1 LRIANC
7 ELGKNSLQFA
17 IPNSLEVKTMMK
29 LLKQKEWSPYLAG
42 ILLGMVY
49 VVSIV
54 VSYIITVASGAF
66 ENIGGLL
73 AQAVYPNLAN
83 NTYFKFV
90 MPPGITTAVMI
101 LLGIIIGA
109 FVSAKLS
116 GDFKL
121 QIVSDPQWKRV
132 FGTSIWK
139 RWVVLFIGGIILEFG
154 AGIAGGCT
162 SGLAIGGGLFLAPS
176 AFIFIAAM
184 FMSGIPTAMLMY
196 WRKY

>member
-1 LRIANC
+1 M
-7 ELGKNSLQFA
+7 
-17 IPNSLEVKTMMK
+17 LE
-29 LLKQKEWSPYLAG
+29 LLKKKEWSPYLAG
-42 ILLGMVY
+42 TLLGLVY
-49 VVSIV
+49 IVSIAV
-54 VSYIITVASGAF
+54 MGIIPGASGAF
-66 ENIGGLL
+66 ENIGGLI
-73 AQAVYPNLAN
+73 AQAIYPDLTK
-83 NTYFKFV
+83 NTYFQFV

-101 LLGIIIGA
+101 LLGIMVGA

-121 QIVSDPQWKRV
+121 QTVSDPQWKRM
-132 FGTSIWK
+132 FGNSTWK
-139 RWVVLFIGGIILEFG
+139 RWLVLFIGGIILEFG

-184 FMSGIPTAMLMY
+184 FLSGIPVAMLMY